1 MASEKKWHPK
11 FIEYMEKIVNNPN
24 YKGIPYKRNNKGQI
38 AWIAPKVGEMKN
50 FMKDIILSLVKK
62 ELNGF

>member
-38 AWIAPKVGEMKN
+38 AWIAPKVGE
-50 FMKDIILSLVKK
+50 IGKK